1 MRKFAALAG
10 IRFDDREPGVDIPQ
24 PRPERIANL
33 EFFLAHDAP
42 AARRYRLDLPAL
54 HAAAERIVPAAGISS
69 EAFPRRCAQALG
81 EELSRPLA
89 EFPGGHSGFMLRP
102 EAFAARLHEILAG
115 KDALLHLH
123 APRDC
128 PSGGRDT
135 DRMDG

>member
-1 MRKFAALAG
+1 MTGTAQSGVAHLPVPGAALYYKFRG
-10 IRFDDREPGVDIPQ
+10 SG
-24 PRPERIANL
+24 
-33 EFFLAHDAP
+33 
-42 AARRYRLDLPAL
+42 
-54 HAAAERIVPAAGISS
+54 
-69 EAFPRRCAQALG
+69 
-81 EELSRPLA
+81 PLA